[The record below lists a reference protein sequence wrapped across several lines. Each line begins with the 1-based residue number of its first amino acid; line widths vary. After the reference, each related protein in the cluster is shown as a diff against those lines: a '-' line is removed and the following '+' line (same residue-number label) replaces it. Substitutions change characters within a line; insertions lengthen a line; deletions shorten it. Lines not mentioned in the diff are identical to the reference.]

1 MASPFRLRWW
11 LYRSMLLLPVAFWIW
26 LCQDWPARLGFFSDD
41 WMILLHPFVGTAE
54 AFREIANAVATRPVP
69 APFVWLAQIV
79 VDWDPARSQIL
90 NATMLLVTA
99 ASVARN

>member
-1 MASPFRLRWW
+1 MT
-11 LYRSMLLLPVAFWIW
+11 
-26 LCQDWPARLGFFSDD
+26 
-41 WMILLHPFVGTAE
+41 LLHPFVGTAE
-54 AFREIANAVATRPVP
+54 AFREIANAIATRPLP